1 MPDKLLY
8 FSLSGYPLA
17 VEPEQI
23 EKILINK
30 HPTKD
35 TFVLETGVEVKSL
48 KSYIPLP
55 EKETT
60 TSGNIFF
67 VKEQKDFY
75 GFTVDRVVG
84 YLKLMGSEKIQPK
97 EKRAAIKYFV
107 RNEGRLIP
115 VLDLQ
120 YITNHEN
127 SVASEDI
134 EEIANVSLG
143 SEELPPTEGVEE
155 IFHDVSEEDIYR
167 SIEEELQ
174 KRKSTQQWDNL
185 IRSEKKG
192 MVLPLI
198 VNIAI
203 IVLVSFGLL
212 YYVLVNK
219 VRVRDQKVDESIS
232 GVEEEVIREIR
243 RRSEAEIAAQKQKL
257 EDARKRLESLQEEKD
272 YFLQNQDAIL
282 QERERELNEAFLLS
296 LEEAK
301 QRIASSGVTNVDE
314 ALERE
319 RERLYEEYLDSRDQA
334 RLETES
340 EKRQFEEEMKR
351 REAGL
356 QQEVNEYTERIDEV
370 EQKLQ
375 EEQVKLKEA
384 EERFQSM
391 ELEQQEYRT
400 FRRQINGIYNDA
412 LAQFTRK
419 NYSRGIERLKA
430 IPPILRSAK
439 VKGIGDNIELKVEE
453 DLVNSILYLAERE
466 QNRLD
471 LDSIGQKTLEAAI
484 LLEKEGK
491 TKEALSRYFT
501 VYTVSNDDEYKKTAL
516 ERADVLMD
524 RLFRERNIQERREL
538 VKKADVLFNNAMVH
552 KQKGEF
558 EQAMGNLEEIITLA
572 ETPRSKKTLEE
583 IISIDRL
590 WTKSEE
596 EKENRM
602 INQKTSAIVKD
613 AKKSY
618 DDGYYADALAK
629 YEDVIKNYKTSKH
642 SEQALSEIIR
652 INEEMRGLKI
662 TPPRSFKEG
671 ESDSGVIIQV
681 ISGGTMLFNLGS
693 DNNINQGDVLQ
704 VYRKEEN
711 EFTFIGTMKVYDV
724 FPRLSR
730 GKIVYS
736 EKQFKIGD
744 IVAF

>member
-30 HPTKD
+30 HPAQD

-84 YLKLMGSEKIQPK
+84 YLRLMGSEKIQPK
-97 EKRAAIKYFV
+97 KKRAAIKYFV

-134 EEIANVSLG
+134 EEIANVTLG
-143 SEELPPTEGVEE
+143 SEELPTTEGVEE
-155 IFHDVSEEDIYR
+155 AFHEISEEDIYR

-174 KRKSTQQWDNL
+174 KRKATHEWDNL

-198 VNIAI
+198 VNIVI
-203 IVLVSFGLL
+203 IILVSLGLL
-212 YYVLVNK
+212 YYVLMNK
-219 VRVRDQKVDESIS
+219 VRIRDQKVNERIA

-243 RRSEAEIAAQKQKL
+243 RRSEAEIAAQKLKL
-257 EDARKRLESLQEEKD
+257 EDARKRLQALEEEKD
-272 YFLQNQDAIL
+272 FFLQNQDQIL
-282 QERERELNEAFLLS
+282 QERERELNEAFQLS

-301 QRIASSGVTNVDE
+301 QRIATSGVSNVDE
-314 ALERE
+314 ALEKE
-319 RERLYEEYLDSRDQA
+319 RQRLYEEYLESRDKA
-334 RLETES
+334 RLEAES
-340 EKRQFEEEMKR
+340 EKRRYEEEMKR

-356 QQEVNEYTERIDEV
+356 RQEVNEYTERIDEV
-370 EQKLQ
+370 EQQLQ

-391 ELEQQEYRT
+391 ELAQQEYRA

-412 LAQFTRK
+412 LAHFTRK

-439 VKGIGDNIELKVEE
+439 EKGIGDEIELKVEE
-453 DLVNSILYLAERE
+453 DLVNNILYLAERE
-466 QNRLD
+466 QNRID
-471 LDSIGQKTLEAAI
+471 LDSIGEKTLEAAI

-524 RLFRERNIQERREL
+524 KLFRERNIQERREL
-538 VKKADVLFNNAMVH
+538 VKKADVLFNSAMVH
-552 KQKGEF
+552 KQKGEY
-558 EQAMGNLEEIITLA
+558 EQAMGNLEEIINLA
-572 ETPRSKKTLEE
+572 DTPRSKKTLQE

-590 WTKSEE
+590 WAKSEE
-596 EKENRM
+596 EKNNRL
-602 INQKTSAIVKD
+602 INQKTAAIVKD

-629 YEDVIKNYKTSKH
+629 YEDIIKNYKTSKH
-642 SEQALSEIIR
+642 SDQALSEIIR
-652 INEEMRGLKI
+652 INEEMRGVKI
-662 TPPRSFKEG
+662 TPPRFFKEG

-681 ISGGTMLFNLGS
+681 TPGGIMLFNLGS
-693 DNNINQGDVLQ
+693 DNNINQGDILQ
-704 VYRKEEN
+704 VYRKENN
-711 EFTFIGTMKVYDV
+711 EFTFVGTLKVYDV

-730 GKIVYS
+730 GKVVYS

-744 IVAF
+744 VVAF

>member
-30 HPTKD
+30 HPTQD

-60 TSGNIFF
+60 NSGNIFF

-134 EEIANVSLG
+134 EEIANVTLG
-143 SEELPPTEGVEE
+143 SEELPPTEGAEA

-167 SIEEELQ
+167 SIDEELQ
-174 KRKSTQQWDNL
+174 KRKSTQQWDDL

-198 VNIAI
+198 VNIVI
-203 IVLVSFGLL
+203 IALVSFGLL

-219 VRVRDQKVDESIS
+219 VRIRDQKVDESIA

-272 YFLQNQDAIL
+272 YFLQNQDEIL
-282 QERERELNEAFLLS
+282 QARERELNEAFQLS

-301 QRIASSGVTNVDE
+301 QRIATSGVTNVDD

-334 RLETES
+334 RLESES

-375 EEQVKLKEA
+375 EEQVKLKQA

-391 ELEQQEYRT
+391 ELEQQEYRA
-400 FRRQINGIYNDA
+400 FRQQINGIYNDA
-412 LAQFTRK
+412 LGQFTRK

-439 VKGIGDNIELKVEE
+439 EKGIGDSIELKVEE
-453 DLVNSILYLAERE
+453 DLVNNILYLAERE

-558 EQAMGNLEEIITLA
+558 EQAMGNLEEIIKLA

-590 WTKSEE
+590 WANSEE

-711 EFTFIGTMKVYDV
+711 EFTFIGTLKVYDV

-736 EKQFKIGD
+736 DKQFKIGD
-744 IVAF
+744 VVAF

>member
-30 HPTKD
+30 HPTQD

-60 TSGNIFF
+60 NSGNIFF

-134 EEIANVSLG
+134 EEIANVTLG
-143 SEELPPTEGVEE
+143 SEELPPTEGAEA

-167 SIEEELQ
+167 SIDEELQ

-198 VNIAI
+198 VNIVI
-203 IVLVSFGLL
+203 IALVSFGLL

-219 VRVRDQKVDESIS
+219 VRIRDQKVDESIA

-272 YFLQNQDAIL
+272 YFLQNQDEIL
-282 QERERELNEAFLLS
+282 QARERELNEAFQLS

-301 QRIASSGVTNVDE
+301 QRIATSGVTNVDD

-319 RERLYEEYLDSRDQA
+319 RERLYKEYLDSRD
-334 RLETES
+334 
-340 EKRQFEEEMKR
+340 
-351 REAGL
+351 
-356 QQEVNEYTERIDEV
+356 
-370 EQKLQ
+370 
-375 EEQVKLKEA
+375 
-384 EERFQSM
+384 
-391 ELEQQEYRT
+391 
-400 FRRQINGIYNDA
+400 
-412 LAQFTRK
+412 
-419 NYSRGIERLKA
+419 
-430 IPPILRSAK
+430 
-439 VKGIGDNIELKVEE
+439 
-453 DLVNSILYLAERE
+453 
-466 QNRLD
+466 
-471 LDSIGQKTLEAAI
+471 
-484 LLEKEGK
+484 
-491 TKEALSRYFT
+491 
-501 VYTVSNDDEYKKTAL
+501 
-516 ERADVLMD
+516 
-524 RLFRERNIQERREL
+524 
-538 VKKADVLFNNAMVH
+538 
-552 KQKGEF
+552 
-558 EQAMGNLEEIITLA
+558 
-572 ETPRSKKTLEE
+572 
-583 IISIDRL
+583 
-590 WTKSEE
+590 
-596 EKENRM
+596 
-602 INQKTSAIVKD
+602 
-613 AKKSY
+613 
-618 DDGYYADALAK
+618 
-629 YEDVIKNYKTSKH
+629 
-642 SEQALSEIIR
+642 
-652 INEEMRGLKI
+652 
-662 TPPRSFKEG
+662 
-671 ESDSGVIIQV
+671 
-681 ISGGTMLFNLGS
+681 
-693 DNNINQGDVLQ
+693 
-704 VYRKEEN
+704 
-711 EFTFIGTMKVYDV
+711 
-724 FPRLSR
+724 
-730 GKIVYS
+730 
-736 EKQFKIGD
+736 
-744 IVAF
+744 